1 MTILSQMQGI
11 VHAYCMKIACFS
23 YSEGKQAD
31 STKGHTMQEYHSRN
45 KEAVLK
51 ELGANSITGLT
62 EQEAGRRLRENGP
75 NELTSQ
81 KKKGILSRFLEQ
93 FKDFMILILLAAA
106 AISYS
111 VSVMEG
117 KPDIA
122 DSVIIL
128 LIVVLNA
135 VLGVIQESKAERSI
149 EALKQLS
156 APEAFVLRDGKR
168 NRIASKNLVVGDIV
182 YLEAGAMVPA
192 DIRLLE
198 STDLEIDESSLTGE
212 SEPVKKNASFSATRE
227 MMPGDC
233 KNMAFSMT
241 LVTAGHGYG
250 VVTACGMQTET
261 GKIAGMIQ
269 QGDEKE
275 TPLQK
280 KLSDVGRYL
289 GIAAVIICVVI
300 FLIGILQG
308 RPAFSMFMTAVSLA
322 VAAIPEG
329 LPAIVTIMLSIGVQ
343 RMARKRAI
351 VRKLAAVE
359 TLGSASV
366 ICSDKTGTLTKN
378 LLTLTEYATVG
389 GGMVPLRTKLP
400 EQNILLE
407 SAVLCSNAQMDANGI
422 ISGSMME
429 QAILRAAKECGVDAT
444 AVRHRYR
451 RISEIPFDSAR
462 KRMNSLHNGADGN
475 RFEII
480 KGAFD
485 YLLPMCTMYLQD
497 GKLLPLERK
506 VKEQLVKLHAGMAGR
521 ALRVLAV
528 IRKERVS
535 TGSAGTDER
544 GYTFLGLLGFLD
556 PPREESMRAVALCK
570 SAGIRP
576 VMVTGDH
583 ALTAGA
589 IAKEIGI
596 LSDGNVITG
605 NELQKMSDADLKN
618 AVMQCNVFARVS
630 PEHKV
635 RIVNAFRANGEVVAM
650 TGDGINDAPALK
662 NADIGCAMGKTGT
675 DVAKSAAD
683 MILTD
688 DNFATIVEAVREGRC
703 IYDNIRKSVHFLLS
717 SNIGEI
723 LTILLAVLCKLP
735 TPLAAV
741 QLLWVNLVT
750 DSLPAIALG
759 TEAPE
764 EAVMKRQPV
773 SAKSGIFADGM
784 IARILFE
791 GIMIGILAL
800 IAFAIGGQTMTFA
813 VLSLSQLV
821 HAYNMRSTEPVL
833 RIGLLSNI
841 RMNLA
846 FVAGVVLQV
855 TVIMAEPLQDVFH
868 TETMSGIQWIITAGL
883 SLMPLLIV
891 ELQKRVS
898 GKE

>member
-1 MTILSQMQGI
+1 MHKY
-11 VHAYCMKIACFS
+11 HAMKA
-23 YSEGKQAD
+23 E
-31 STKGHTMQEYHSRN
+31 TVLQELGVSAKSGLTS
-45 KEAVLK
+45 KEA
-51 ELGANSITGLT
+51 
-62 EQEAGRRLRENGP
+62 EQRLRTNGP
-75 NELTSQ
+75 NELETQ
-81 KKKGILSRFLEQ
+81 KKKGLLRRFLEQ
-93 FKDFMILILLAAA
+93 FKDFMILVLLVAAG
-106 AISYS
+106 ISYG
-111 VSVMEG
+111 VSVWEG
-117 KPDIA
+117 EADFA
-122 DSVIIL
+122 DSAIIL

-156 APEAFVLRDGKR
+156 APVAEVLRDGKR
-168 NRIASKNLVVGDIV
+168 DKIASGELVVGDIV
-182 YLEAGAMVPA
+182 YLEAGMFVPA
-192 DIRLLE
+192 DIRLLQ
-198 STDLEIDESSLTGE
+198 SVNLEIDESSLTGE
-212 SEPVKKNASFSATRE
+212 SKAAKKSASFIGTE
-227 MMPGDC
+227 ETIPGDC
-233 KNMAFSMT
+233 KNMAYSMT
-241 LVTAGHGYG
+241 LVTGGYGYG

-261 GKIAGMIQ
+261 GRIAQMIQ
-269 QGDEKE
+269 QGEEKE
-275 TPLQK
+275 TPLQR
-280 KLSDVGRYL
+280 KLSDAGKYL
-289 GIAAVIICVVI
+289 GVAAIIICIVI

-343 RMARKRAI
+343 RMAKKRAI
-351 VRKLAAVE
+351 IRKLAAVE

-378 LLTLTEYATVG
+378 LLTRTEYAVVG
-389 GGMVPLRTKLP
+389 RGIMPLSTEVPERK
-400 EQNILLE
+400 ELLE
-407 SAVLCSNAQMDANGI
+407 SAVLCSNAQTENGA
-422 ISGSMME
+422 ISGTPME
-429 QAILRAAKECGVDAT
+429 RAILRAADECVMDVGKI
-444 AVRHRYR
+444 RSRCR
-451 RISEIPFDSAR
+451 RIGEVPFDSTR
-462 KRMNSLHNGADGN
+462 KRMNSLHQSTVG
-475 RFEII
+475 RFEVI

-485 YLLPMCTMYLQD
+485 YLLPMCTMYRRD
-497 GKLLPLERK
+497 GKDFPIDRS
-506 VKEQLVKLHAGMAGR
+506 VREQLMKLHSEMAGQ

-528 IRKERVS
+528 IRKEAV
-535 TGSAGTDER
+535 TGVSAGQNER
-544 GYTFLGLLGFLD
+544 AFTFLGLIGFLD
-556 PPREESMRAVALCK
+556 PPREESLQAVALCK

-583 ALTAGA
+583 AITAAA
-589 IAKEIGI
+589 IARKRGI
-596 LSDGNVITG
+596 TTDNNVITG
-605 NELQKMSDADLKN
+605 SELQKMTDRELEI
-618 AVMQCNVFARVS
+618 AVKQCSVFARVS

-662 NADIGCAMGKTGT
+662 NADIGCAMGKSGT

-759 TEAPE
+759 VEPPE
-764 EAVMKRQPV
+764 VSVMKRKPV

-800 IAFAIGGQTMTFA
+800 IAFAVGGQTMTFA

-821 HAYNMRSTEPVL
+821 HAYNMRSTDSVF
-833 RIGLLSNI
+833 RIGIFSNV

-846 FVAGVVLQV
+846 FVAGTILQV
-855 TVIMAEPLQDVFH
+855 AVIMAVPMNAVFH
-868 TETMSGIQWIITAGL
+868 TEPMNGREWMITSVL
-883 SLMPLLIV
+883 SLLPLVVV
-891 ELQKRVS
+891 ELQKLVTR
-898 GKE
+898 KE